1 MDGDEDVGSR
11 LNRLDFTSVSETTWA
26 LLVDFHRM
34 NHEGDAYFHGKA
46 FSILHADV
54 HTTEIV
60 GVVVLDDTTTA
71 TWID

>member
-1 MDGDEDVGSR
+1 
-11 LNRLDFTSVSETTWA
+11 
-26 LLVDFHRM
+26 M